1 MNAAD
6 IPATVAGLV
15 KAYNGGDLAALTPCY
30 VQSARSWLS

>member
-15 KAYNGGDLAALTPCY
+15 KAYNGGASTSRRITSD
-30 VQSARSWLS
+30 

>member
-15 KAYNGGDLAALTPCY
+15 SAYNGGDLVALTPYY
-30 VQSARSWLS
+30 VWSAK